1 MGTDRENQI
10 TAYKRVLA
18 YVEYLEDELDK
29 NKPKVE
35 LLPAHICF
43 FEDLEYFRSEI
54 ARLEELETK
63 EEDDNLL

>member
-1 MGTDRENQI
+1 MMGVDRENQI

-29 NKPKVE
+29 VKPKVE

-43 FEDLEYFRSEI
+43 FEDLEYL
-54 ARLEELETK
+54 RLEI
-63 EEDDNLL
+63 

>member
-1 MGTDRENQI
+1 MEADRENQI

-29 NKPKVE
+29 VKPNVE

-43 FEDLEYFRSEI
+43 FEDLEYLRLEV
-54 ARLEELETK
+54 ARLEELERR
-63 EEDDNLL
+63 EDDND

>member
-1 MGTDRENQI
+1 MGVNRERQI

-29 NKPKVE
+29 VKPKVE

-43 FEDLEYFRSEI
+43 FEDLEYLRLEV
-54 ARLEELETK
+54 ARLEELERR
-63 EEDDNLL
+63 EDDND

>member
-1 MGTDRENQI
+1 MGVDRESQI

-29 NKPKVE
+29 VIPKVE

-43 FEDLEYFRSEI
+43 FEDLEYLRLEV
-54 ARLEELETK
+54 ARLEELERR
-63 EEDDNLL
+63 DDD

>member
-29 NKPKVE
+29 VKPKVE

-43 FEDLEYFRSEI
+43 FEDLEYLRLEI
-54 ARLEELETK
+54 AKLEELERR
-63 EEDDNLL
+63 EEDDDD

>member
-1 MGTDRENQI
+1 MGLHRENQI

-29 NKPKVE
+29 VKPKVE

-43 FEDLEYFRSEI
+43 FEDLEYLRLEI
-54 ARLEELETK
+54 ANLEELERRE
-63 EEDDNLL
+63 EEDD

>member
-1 MGTDRENQI
+1 MGVDRENQI

-43 FEDLEYFRSEI
+43 FEDLEYLRLEI
-54 ARLEELETK
+54 AKLEELERRE
-63 EEDDNLL
+63 EEDDDD

>member
-1 MGTDRENQI
+1 MEADRENQI

-29 NKPKVE
+29 VNPKVE

-43 FEDLEYFRSEI
+43 FEDLEYLRLEV
-54 ARLEELETK
+54 ARLEELERR
-63 EEDDNLL
+63 EDDND

>member
-1 MGTDRENQI
+1 MGVDRKNQI
-10 TAYKRVLA
+10 EAYKRVLG
-18 YVEYLEDELDK
+18 YVEYLEDELEK
-29 NKPKVE
+29 VKPKVE

>member
-1 MGTDRENQI
+1 MEADRENQI

-29 NKPKVE
+29 VKPKVE

-43 FEDLEYFRSEI
+43 FEDLEYLRLEV
-54 ARLEELETK
+54 ARLEELERR
-63 EEDDNLL
+63 EDDDD

>member
-1 MGTDRENQI
+1 MGVDRENQI

-29 NKPKVE
+29 VKPKVE

-43 FEDLEYFRSEI
+43 FEDLEYLRLEI
-54 ARLEELETK
+54 EKLEELERR
-63 EEDDNLL
+63 EEDDD

>member
-1 MGTDRENQI
+1 MGVDHENQI

-29 NKPKVE
+29 VNPKVE

-43 FEDLEYFRSEI
+43 FEDLEYLRLEI
-54 ARLEELETK
+54 AKLEELERR
-63 EEDDNLL
+63 EEDDDD